1 MNRDLSFNLVRRI
14 MDLNQY
20 LGMMNADASFIRIL
34 IADQSSEVV
43 LSISLIDT
51 EILSVE
57 GLCRYRY
64 ATVGSMYKALLL
76 R

>member
-1 MNRDLSFNLVRRI
+1 

-51 EILSVE
+51 EILSV
-57 GLCRYRY
+57 
-64 ATVGSMYKALLL
+64 
-76 R
+76 

>member
-34 IADQSSEVV
+34 IADQSSESC
-43 LSISLIDT
+43 L
-51 EILSVE
+51 EYKPN
-57 GLCRYRY
+57 RYRDL
-64 ATVGSMYKALLL
+64 VCVDIDMLL
-76 R
+76 